1 MSHPRPLRLSLAI
14 GAVLATA
21 AAAAFPAG
29 PGNASTLTSSPTTT
43 TDTAHHPRW
52 RMIATGLDNPRQL
65 SFDPHGNLY
74 VAEAGRGG
82 SGPCQSGPEGDEVC
96 YGTTGA
102 VTRIGRHSHKRV
114 LRHLPSLAAKDGT
127 AAIGPAD
134 VAVDRRG
141 HYLLTI
147 GLGADPAVRTGLPA
161 LGRRLMGTL
170 TAGRVHGYGPR
181 VVADLAARE
190 AAKDPDGEGPDSNP
204 VGFARSGHG
213 VVAADAGGNDLLR
226 IGRHGRINT
235 LAVFPAKMM
244 ANPMGGPDVPMD
256 AVPTS
261 VVRGPDGAWYVSQLT
276 GFPFPVGGASIFR
289 VVPGHTPT
297 VFATGLTNVT
307 DLAWHRG
314 RLYAVQLANGGLLT
328 APQDAP
334 PVGSLVRVP
343 AHSTKPIPVA
353 ADLTAPDGVAIR
365 RHAAYVTTCAVCPG
379 GGGVARVPLR

>member
-1 MSHPRPLRLSLAI
+1 MSHPRPLRLSMAAV

-21 AAAAFPAG
+21 AATVLPAG
-29 PGNASTLTSSPTTT
+29 PGTADTPTSAATTP
-43 TDTAHHPRW
+43 DTAHHPQW

-65 SFDPHGNLY
+65 SFDSRGNLY

-82 SGPCQSGPEGDEVC
+82 SGPCQSGPERDDVC

-102 VTRIGRHSHKRV
+102 ITRIGRHSHRRV
-114 LRHLPSLAAKDGT
+114 VRHLPSLAAKDGT

-134 VAVDRRG
+134 VAVDGRG

-147 GLGADPAVRTGLPA
+147 GLGADPATRAGLPT

-170 TAGRVHGYGPR
+170 AAGRVHGHGPR
-181 VVADLAARE
+181 VVADLAASE
-190 AAKDPDGEGPDSNP
+190 TAKDPDGEGPDSNP

-226 IGRHGRINT
+226 IGRHGHITT

-244 ANPMGGPDVPMD
+244 ANPMGGPNVPMD

-261 VVRGPDGAWYVSQLT
+261 VTRGPDGAWYVSQLT

-289 VVPGHTPT
+289 VVPGHAPT

-353 ADLTAPDGVAIR
+353 ASLTAPYGLAIR
-365 RHAAYVTTCAVCPG
+365 HLVAYVSTCTVCPG
-379 GGGVARVPLR
+379 GGGVARVPLH